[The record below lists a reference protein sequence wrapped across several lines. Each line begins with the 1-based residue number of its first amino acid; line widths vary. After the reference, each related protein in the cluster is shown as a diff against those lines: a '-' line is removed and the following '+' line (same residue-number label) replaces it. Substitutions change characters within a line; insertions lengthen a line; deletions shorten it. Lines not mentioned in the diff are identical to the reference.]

1 MTASALVLRSILL
14 VFAVLYGAVAGGSAA
29 MAQIEKSKVVLGYGS
44 MSGAFASF
52 WIAED
57 KGYFKEQ
64 GLDAEVTYT
73 STTTGLQAMIAGQ
86 IDALG
91 TGCSEFFEATARGFE
106 NKVVANLFEFNLYLI
121 ASSKEITDAK
131 MLVGKAVAVNRIG
144 DTSHLSVRFALR
156 QLGID
161 PDKVS
166 YVQVGSTPERF
177 AALKSGAVAAVVQ
190 AGSLKPLVIKE
201 GFNVLIDLQ
210 RPDIPSCLG
219 GIGVSAKT
227 AKEQPKTVEA
237 ILKGILKGNAYLSDG
252 PDADTQRIFGKYM
265 KLPPDDSRVLE
276 AWQYFKGEAH
286 YKKPAITD
294 GAVKNV
300 LAMMAEADAKWA
312 KEDPKRFVDQ
322 SFMQKLDKDG
332 YLDAVYSEIKK

>member
-1 MTASALVLRSILL
+1 M
-14 VFAVLYGAVAGGSAA
+14 
-29 MAQIEKSKVVLGYGS
+29 
-44 MSGAFASF
+44 
-52 WIAED
+52 
-57 KGYFKEQ
+57 
-64 GLDAEVTYT
+64 
-73 STTTGLQAMIAGQ
+73 
-86 IDALG
+86 
-91 TGCSEFFEATARGFE
+91 
-106 NKVVANLFEFNLYLI
+106 
-121 ASSKEITDAK
+121 
-131 MLVGKAVAVNRIG
+131 
-144 DTSHLSVRFALR
+144 RFALR
-156 QLGID
+156 QLGIN
-161 PDKVS
+161 PDDVS

-177 AALKSGAVAAVVQ
+177 SALSGGSVAAVVQ
-190 AGSLKPLVIKE
+190 AGSLKPLVLKN

-219 GIGVSAKT
+219 GIGVSART

-252 PDADTQRIFGKYM
+252 PEADTQRIFGKYM
-265 KLPPDDSRVLE
+265 KLPADDARVLE

-286 YKKPAITD
+286 YRKPMITD

-332 YLDAVYSEIKK
+332 YLDAVYSQIKK

>member
-1 MTASALVLRSILL
+1 MTASTMVLRSVLL
-14 VFAVLYGAVAGGSAA
+14 VFTLIFGAVAGGSVAL
-29 MAQIEKSKVVLGYGS
+29 AQPEKSKVALGYGS

-52 WIAED
+52 WIADD

-91 TGCSEFFEATARGFE
+91 TGCVEFFEASAHGFE
-106 NKVVANLFEFNLYLI
+106 NKVVANMSEFNLYLI
-121 ASSKEITDAK
+121 ASRKEITDAK

-156 QLGID
+156 QLGVD
-161 PDKVS
+161 PDQVS

-177 AALKSGAVAAVVQ
+177 SALSSGAVAAVVQ
-190 AGSLKPLVIKE
+190 AGSFKPLVIKN

-210 RPDIPSCLG
+210 RPDIPSCLS
-219 GIGVSAKT
+219 GIGVSAKM

-237 ILKGILKGNAYLSDG
+237 MVKGIVKGNAYLSDG
-252 PDADTQRIFGKYM
+252 PAEDTKRIFGKYM
-265 KLPPDDSRVLE
+265 KLPPDDSRVVE
-276 AWQYFKGEAH
+276 AWSYFRGEAH
-286 YKKPAITD
+286 FHKPVITD

-300 LAMMAEADAKWA
+300 LAMMSEADAKWA

-322 SFMQKLDKDG
+322 SFMQKLDKEG
-332 YLDAVYSEIKK
+332 YLDAVYSEVKK

>member
-1 MTASALVLRSILL
+1 MRTLKRILL
-14 VFAVLYGAVAGGSAA
+14 VEWSGLAVAILIGAA
-29 MAQIEKSKVVLGYGS
+29 TLSVMTPNFL
-44 MSGAFASF
+44 
-52 WIAED
+52 
-57 KGYFKEQ
+57 
-64 GLDAEVTYT
+64 T
-73 STTTGLQAMIAGQ
+73 
-86 IDALG
+86 
-91 TGCSEFFEATARGFE
+91 
-106 NKVVANLFEFNLYLI
+106 EFNIYLI
-121 ASSKEITDAK
+121 ASRKEITDAK
-131 MLVGKAVAVNRIG
+131 MLIGKPVAVNRIG

-161 PDKVS
+161 PDQVS

-177 AALKSGAVAAVVQ
+177 SALSSGAVAAVVQ
-190 AGSLKPLVIKE
+190 AGSLKPLVVKN

-219 GIGVSAKT
+219 GIGVAAKM

-237 ILKGILKGNAYLSDG
+237 MLKAILKGNAYLADG
-252 PDADTQRIFGKYM
+252 PEADTRRIFGKYM
-265 KLPPDDSRVLE
+265 KLPPDDSRVVE
-276 AWQYFKGEAH
+276 AWSYFKGEAH
-286 YKKPAITD
+286 FRKPTITD

-332 YLDAVYSEIKK
+332 YLDAVYNEIKK